1 MTSRKTIFDNRRVL
15 VQYCQ
20 DEVTVLRQACQIFRL
35 VFMEIGNINV
45 FIEALVKTSACNKVL
60 RKKFLRP
67 EIVGLFPPG
76 VKALISDV
84 ARKP

>member
-1 MTSRKTIFDNRRVL
+1 
-15 VQYCQ
+15 
-20 DEVTVLRQACQIFRL
+20 
-35 VFMEIGNINV
+35 MEIGNINV